1 MKIIIS
7 SDHPHEFIVQTLY
20 LSVCFKQQIRTILIQ
35 ALPFLFSF
43 LVFNVFELGQLRF
56 HLYIRILSEGRETQ
70 SLLFHVFFILT
81 LD

>member
-20 LSVCFKQQIRTILIQ
+20 LSVCFKQQIRTVLIQ
-35 ALPFLFSF
+35 ALPLLFSF
-43 LVFNVFELGQLRF
+43 LVFNVFELSQLRF

-70 SLLFHVFFILT
+70 SLLFHVFFILA